1 MAREIIIEFD
11 TQISKFS
18 FSKISREKLYG
29 WKKTSVVDRNSQ
41 PCVLGSIPLQG
52 DVIIPKGGISS
63 HYVTDDYK
71 IYPRTELDVFGNDGE
86 KLEKKPSTLGIVQ
99 KATKVDSRTLLDQR
113 ITSIYFLEPTEFDE
127 TTIKKL
133 EDGEILSAPFNY
145 TASFNETSI
154 FILKTEKG
162 IFGLIGESAN
172 LEYCAHEVSLDSEYY
187 DETEEIE
194 LDFGML

>member
-11 TQISKFS
+11 NQISKFS

-41 PCVLGSIPLQG
+41 PCILGSIPLQG
-52 DVIIPKGGISS
+52 DVIIPKGGISA

-71 IYPRTELDVFGNDGE
+71 IIPKNELEVFGNDGE
-86 KLEKKPSTLGIVQ
+86 KLERKPSTLGVPQ
-99 KATKVDSRTLLDQR
+99 KSKKVDSQALLDHR
-113 ITSIYFLEPTEFDE
+113 ITSIYSLEPTEFDDA
-127 TTIKKL
+127 TIKRL
-133 EDGEILSAPFNY
+133 ENGEIISAPFNY

-154 FILKTEKG
+154 FLLKTEKG
-162 IFGLIGESAN
+162 IFGLVGETAN
-172 LEYCAHEVSLDSEYY
+172 LEYCSHEVSLDNEDYE
-187 DETEEIE
+187 ETEEIE